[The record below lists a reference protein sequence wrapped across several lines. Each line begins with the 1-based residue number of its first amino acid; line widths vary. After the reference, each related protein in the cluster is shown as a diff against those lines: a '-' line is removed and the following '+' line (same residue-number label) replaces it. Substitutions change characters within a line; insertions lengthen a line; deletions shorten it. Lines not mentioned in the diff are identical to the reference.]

1 MKQINSQSDLISML
15 SFAGPSYLTIRS
27 SVCIILICDPCIRNL
42 YNLCQSRSS
51 YTLQKLRQCDLIS
64 RGGGGLNLD
73 QTGMCHRC
81 LKFITLFW
89 SGKTQKGY
97 PVLDIVSETKIMF
110 TLYLFNQMSLLFPF
124 SSIMFVQK
132 SFKFS
137 ITVISLSYNIC
148 IAFQD

>member
-1 MKQINSQSDLISML
+1 ML
-15 SFAGPSYLTIRS
+15 GEVAKFP
-27 SVCIILICDPCIRNL
+27 
-42 YNLCQSRSS
+42 
-51 YTLQKLRQCDLIS
+51 
-64 RGGGGLNLD
+64 RGGGGELNLH
-73 QTGMCHRC
+73 QMGMCHWR

-97 PVLDIVSETKIMF
+97 PVLELPLYCIVLYCIVLCGIALYCIVMYYIVLETKIMF
-110 TLYLFNQMSLLFPF
+110 MLYLLSLPFPF

-137 ITVISLSYNIC
+137 ITVISLSYDIC